1 MTDDQWFRIVLGIYI
16 AVVLPIGMYY
26 RLRSHT
32 GERLDRWQEGV
43 FILFGLR
50 LTGLV
55 AAIAGI
61 AWLINPDWM
70 AWSRFNLPVTAR
82 WTGLALA
89 ILGSL
94 LLIWTF
100 HHLGQ
105 NLTDT
110 VVTRQKHSLVMTGP
124 YRFVR
129 NPFYVAGLLAASG
142 CALMMANGF
151 LLALAILGF
160 GLLSVRTRIEEQKLV
175 ERFGHEYRDYM
186 RRVGRFVP
194 RFVRTRP

>member
-1 MTDDQWFRIVLGIYI
+1 MNVDQRFRIVLGIYI

-32 GERLDRWQEGV
+32 AERLDRWQEGL

-50 LTGLV
+50 LTGL
-55 AAIAGI
+55 AAAVAGI
-61 AWLINPDWM
+61 AWLIDPDWM
-70 AWSRFNLPVTAR
+70 AWSNLPLPVAVR
-82 WTGLALA
+82 WTGLAIA
-89 ILGSL
+89 VLGGL
-94 LLIWTF
+94 LVTWTF

-110 VVTRQKHSLVMTGP
+110 VVTRQQHSLVTSGP
-124 YRFVR
+124 YQFVR
-129 NPFYVAGLLAASG
+129 NPFYVAGLLAATG

-151 LLALAILGF
+151 VLALAILGF
-160 GLLSVRTRIEEQKLV
+160 GLLSVRTRVEEQKLV
-175 ERFGHEYRDYM
+175 ERFGDEYRDYM

-194 RFVRTRP
+194 RLVRTRP